1 MRWAQGFS
9 RQLHCFLL
17 GTGSRRRGG
26 ELPQLIY
33 RVRSNHLSALP
44 PKQEDRVA
52 PCIFGPL
59 QAHGHLTSQKS
70 LPVAQLS
77 PRIPRLA
84 SPGLKGCVVC
94 LCPCLSFQYFV
105 LLFATA
111 IKNIQKCL
119 SRHAGML
126 HWTPVQPVVQRTC
139 SEVYPGAIFKKVT
152 GTVR

>member
-26 ELPQLIY
+26 KLPQLIY

-44 PKQEDRVA
+44 PKQEDRVV

-105 LLFATA
+105 MLL
-111 IKNIQKCL
+111 NIQKCL
-119 SRHAGML
+119 SWHPGTL
-126 HWTPVQPVVQRTC
+126 HWTPFQPVVQRTC